1 MGVIRMCVCVSMCLT
16 EVVGLQG
23 KARVVTHVTFEMEE
37 SYQILP
43 LRLENLSTECFS
55 LYESDE

>member
-1 MGVIRMCVCVSMCLT
+1 MCVCVSMCLT

-43 LRLENLSTECFS
+43 LRSENLSTECFS